1 MAIHETVLR
10 NEAAD
15 ALVRNGDGRFVDC
28 TYGRGGHTRAI
39 LDRLTSRGRLMV
51 IDRDLDAVAH
61 AREAYG
67 EDERVVIVHGAF
79 SDIQRFVD
87 EHGMRPLQGVM
98 LDLGVSSPQLDN
110 AERGFSFDR
119 DGPLDMRMDRSSG
132 EPASAWLMRAKEKDI
147 ARVIARY
154 GEEKFARRI
163 ARAIVTTRDTA
174 TIETTG
180 QLVRIVE
187 EAIPVPDKH
196 KHPATRTFQG
206 IRIFINHELEELE
219 SALKAIVD
227 LLEAGGRLVVISFHS
242 LEDRIVKRFMRD
254 LARGEQLPSRLP
266 IRDVEITR
274 TLRLIGKPVRPTD
287 VEVSKNRRARSSI
300 MRVAEKI

>member
-15 ALVRNGDGRFVDC
+15 ALVRDPDGRFVDC